1 VNQGGY
7 LIHKVTK
14 EIHFCYGHRL
24 LNYDG
29 KCRHLHGHNGKVEIE
44 VVSEKLDSRGMV
56 IDFGDINKVVKTWID
71 QELDHKMLLCKE
83 DPLLKVLQNLHE
95 PCFVMNENPTA
106 ENIAKLIYD
115 YAASQGMTV
124 SEVRLW
130 ETETS
135 FASYRGTA

>member
-1 VNQGGY
+1 
-7 LIHKVTK
+7 
-14 EIHFCYGHRL
+14 
-24 LNYDG
+24 
-29 KCRHLHGHNGKVEIE
+29 
-44 VVSEKLDSRGMV
+44 
-56 IDFGDINKVVKTWID
+56 
-71 QELDHKMLLCKE
+71 MLLCKE